1 MGSGGKATHTTA
13 NPLFKKLRD
22 RFLFVNLATIV
33 VIMLVA
39 FASIY
44 IITYRQVQGEISMD
58 LDRTAGTY
66 RSGGNMPFHQGG
78 GSGSTGSAG
87 SSNASGE
94 NTNGDDSAS
103 SGGSGSQSSDGSG
116 GAANSN
122 GGSAASDA
130 SGSGEGTGSASGDGS
145 NSGSSGVADSSGGST
160 GSSVSPDSASASD
173 TRTNGS
179 FNGSAKPPT
188 GAFGEN
194 GPPDRSVSFMMRTD
208 ASGALTETQS
218 RFSSLT
224 EDFYASALALAQKSD
239 QDRGDFTLDGSRWT
253 FMRMPSDND
262 TTMYVFIDT
271 TSRQE
276 ILKTLIYTFAA
287 VGVAMLIVLFFFSR
301 FFANRSI
308 RPVREAFEKQK
319 QFIADASHEL
329 KTPLAVINTNAD
341 VLLANGDESIR
352 SQEKWLRYIKSE
364 TERMAK
370 LTGDLLYL
378 TEMDDSRPGMVQA
391 RFDLSDAVENVMLT
405 MEAVVFEKDLTLDY
419 EIEPGLSLVGSR
431 EQIVQVT
438 MILLDNAI
446 KYANPRGRID
456 VSLKREHGEIL
467 LAVSNTGEGIAAEH
481 LPHVFDRF
489 YRTDKSRTRSQ
500 GGHGLGLAIAKSIV
514 EQHKGRLSA
523 RSTVG
528 ERTTFSVYFPA

>member
-1 MGSGGKATHTTA
+1 MGSGGKTTYTTA

-78 GSGSTGSAG
+78 GNSGNTG
-87 SSNASGE
+87 SSNASGAS
-94 NTNGDDSAS
+94 TNGDGSANDSAS
-103 SGGSGSQSSDGSG
+103 GDGSNSGSG

-122 GGSAASDA
+122 GGSA
-130 SGSGEGTGSASGDGS
+130 GS
-145 NSGSSGVADSSGGST
+145 SGSS
-160 GSSVSPDSASASD
+160 DSASAGD

-208 ASGALTETQS
+208 ASGTLTETQS

-224 EDFYASALALAQKSD
+224 EEFYDSALALAQKSD
-239 QDRGDFTLDGSRWT
+239 QDRGDFMLDGSRWT

-419 EIEPGLSLVGSR
+419 EIEPGLLLVGSR

-523 RSTVG
+523 KSTVG
-528 ERTTFSVYFPA
+528 ERTTFSVHFPA